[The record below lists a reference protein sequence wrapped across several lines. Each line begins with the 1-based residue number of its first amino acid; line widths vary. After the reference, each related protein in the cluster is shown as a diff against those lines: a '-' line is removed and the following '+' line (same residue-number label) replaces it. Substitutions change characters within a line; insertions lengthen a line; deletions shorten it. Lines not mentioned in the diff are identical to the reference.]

1 MHNTPNTFQ
10 FLYPVECFMQ
20 YTRAELDRLIAE
32 VSDLESGFKIY
43 HELMQWKVR
52 RILLVSTP
60 YDAWILEEDGR
71 LSEHIINEYRG
82 LNLSHPPQ
90 LHWVST
96 AEQAFQKL
104 EEQHYDMVITMP
116 RIADMDVLTFARQVK
131 EKDPDISV
139 ILISHSVAL
148 DPAAFTAP
156 GQPRVID
163 RAYVW
168 TGNTELLVAI
178 VKSEEDRRNVARDT
192 QLAGVRVILFVE
204 NSPLHISTIL
214 PVLYKEVVSQTR
226 KVLEGKLNEEHRLLV
241 MRARPKILVAE
252 TYEEAMALYQAYE
265 EYILGVISDVEFPRN
280 GVLDPRAGVDLL
292 RTIREERFDIALM
305 LTSVDPRNA
314 QYARELKAA
323 FLNKTSPRIREEIHA
338 FFVHSLAFGDF
349 VFRLPDGTEVARAS
363 DLRSLEKAIQ
373 TVPAASLLF
382 HAERNDFSRWLFTRT
397 ETLLASK
404 LRDLRVHDFRDVEEM
419 RDFLVRLI
427 HTRRRARQWGV
438 VVDFAADDF
447 DLVTD
452 FFKIGQ
458 GSLGGKARGLAF
470 LLSLMRDRRDFRK
483 KYEHILLDVPQTLVI
498 TTEVFDEFIETNRLG
513 YLAEEDLPDREISA
527 RFLWG
532 IFPKWAENDLR
543 AFLSLVRYP
552 LAVRSSSLLEDAQF
566 QAYAGLYRTYMLPN
580 EHPNLERRLEHLIH
594 AIKLVYASTYFQ
606 GPKAFSRRIGRRME
620 EEKMAV
626 IIQRLVGERYGDYY
640 YPAISGVAQSYNY
653 YPFARMKPEDGIAT
667 IALGLG
673 RAVVEGERTLRFCPK
688 YPRVLPYL
696 SSVDDILKNA
706 QTHFYAL
713 KMGEDYHVLDIT
725 ESENLVRR
733 EVSDAQDEPAVQ
745 FLSSTYVPAEH
756 RIRDTIMIPG
766 YRVITFAN
774 VLKYQEFPLPG
785 ILVDALELGKQGM
798 GTEVEMEFSVDLKLT
813 QKGSPPEFAFLQLR
827 PMTARAELGPVDIT
841 DEERQRAKCHS
852 RHALGN
858 FVNREMRDIL
868 YVKPETFDVTK
879 TVQIAQE
886 IGRLNARLV
895 KENRP
900 YLLIGPGRWGTSDRW
915 LGIPVRWADISAVG
929 AIVEAAYGDFRV
941 EPSQGSH
948 FFHNITTQGIG
959 YVTLSGRGDERMD
972 WGWLRSLPI
981 VEEASYVALARL
993 EYPMIMKVDGRTHEC
1008 VLLVDE
1014 PSPFA

>member
-1 MHNTPNTFQ
+1 MR
-10 FLYPVECFMQ
+10 
-20 YTRAELDRLIAE
+20 YTKLDLEKLIDE
-32 VSDLESGFKIY
+32 VSDLESSFKIY
-43 HELMQWKVR
+43 HELMSWKVR
-52 RILLVSTP
+52 RILLVSSP
-60 YDAWILEEDGR
+60 YDAWIMEEDGR

-96 AEQAFQKL
+96 AEEAFKRL
-104 EEQHYDMVITMP
+104 EEKRYQMVITMP
-116 RIADMDVLTFARQVK
+116 RIADMDALAFAK
-131 EKDPDISV
+131 EIKARDPDIAV
-139 ILISHSVAL
+139 VLISHSVML
-148 DPAAFTAP
+148 DPTAFHAP

-163 RAYVW
+163 RAFVW

-178 VKSEEDRRNVARDT
+178 VKSEEDRRNAPQDT
-192 QLAGVRVILFVE
+192 QLAGVRIILFVE
-204 NSPLHISTIL
+204 NSPLHLSTIL
-214 PVLYKEVVSQTR
+214 PILYKEVVSQTR

-252 TYEEAMALYQAYE
+252 TYEEAVAIYRQFE
-265 EYILGVISDVEFPRN
+265 PYILGVISDVEFPRN
-280 GVLDPRAGVDLL
+280 GVLDPKAGVDLL
-292 RTIREERFDIALM
+292 RMIRQDRFDIALM
-305 LTSVDPRNA
+305 LTSVDPNNERH
-314 QYARELKAA
+314 ARKLQAA
-323 FLNKTSPRIREEIHA
+323 FLNKTSPRVREDLHA
-338 FFVHSLAFGDF
+338 FFIHSLAFGDF
-349 VFRLPDGTEVARAS
+349 IFRLPNGQEVARAS
-363 DLRSLEKAIQ
+363 DLRSMEKALQ
-373 TVPAASLLF
+373 TVPAESLRF

-397 ETLLASK
+397 ETVLGAK
-404 LRDLRVHDFRDVEEM
+404 LRDLRLDDFESIEAM

-427 HTRRRARQWGV
+427 HARRRARQRGV

-470 LLSLMRDRRDFRK
+470 WLALMNEHREFRQ
-483 KYEHILLDVPQTLVI
+483 KYKDILLDVPQTLVI
-498 TTEVFDEFIETNRLG
+498 TTEVFDEFIEANRLG
-513 YLAEEDLPDREISA
+513 YLAEADLSDQEISA
-527 RFLWG
+527 RFMWG

-543 AFLSLVRYP
+543 AFLSQVRYP

-580 EHPNLERRLEHLIH
+580 EHPSLERRLEHLIH
-594 AIKLVYASTYFQ
+594 AVKLVYASTYFR
-606 GPKAFSRRIGRRME
+606 GPKAFSRRIGRRIE

-626 IIQRLVGERYGDYY
+626 VIQRLVGDRYGDFF

-673 RAVVEGERTLRFCPK
+673 RAVVEGERTLRFCPR
-688 YPRVLPYL
+688 YPHIQPQL

-713 KMGEDYHVLDIT
+713 KMGEDYHALDIT

-733 EVSDAQDEPAVQ
+733 DVSDALDEPPVQ
-745 FLSSTYVPAEH
+745 YLSSTYVPAEH
-756 RIRDTIMIPG
+756 RIRDTVMIPG
-766 YRVITFAN
+766 YRVLTFAN
-774 VLKYQEFPLPG
+774 VLKYRQFPLPD

-798 GTEVEMEFSVDLKLT
+798 GAEVEMEFSVDLKLT
-813 QKGSPPEFAFLQLR
+813 KKEPPEFAFLQLR

-841 DEERQRAKCHS
+841 EADRRRAKCFS
-852 RHALGN
+852 SHALGN
-858 FVNREMRDIL
+858 FVNREMRDIV
-868 YVKPETFDVTK
+868 YVKPETFDIGK
-879 TVQIAQE
+879 TVQIAEE
-886 IGRLNARLV
+886 IGRMNARLI
-895 KENRP
+895 KEGRP

-915 LGIPVRWADISAVG
+915 LGIPVRWADISGVG
-929 AIVEAAYGDFRV
+929 AIVEAVYDDFRV

-959 YVTLSGRGDERMD
+959 YINISGQSGEGIH
-972 WGWLRSLPI
+972 WEWLRSLPI
-981 VEEASYVALARL
+981 VEETDYVANARL
-993 EYPMIMKVDGRTHEC
+993 ERPMTLKVDGRTHEC

-1014 PSPFA
+1014 A

>member
-1 MHNTPNTFQ
+1 MK
-10 FLYPVECFMQ
+10 
-20 YTRAELDRLIAE
+20 YTNPELEKLIDE
-32 VSDLESGFKIY
+32 VSDLESSFKIY
-43 HELMQWKVR
+43 HELMAWKVR
-52 RILLVSTP
+52 RILLVSSP
-60 YDAWILEEDGR
+60 YDAWIMEEDGR

-96 AEQAFQKL
+96 AEEAFKRL
-104 EEQHYDMVITMP
+104 EEKRYQMVITMP
-116 RIADMDVLTFARQVK
+116 RIADMDALAFAK
-131 EKDPDISV
+131 EIKARDPDIAV
-139 ILISHSVAL
+139 VLISHSVML
-148 DPAAFTAP
+148 DPTAFNAP

-163 RAYVW
+163 RAFVW

-178 VKSEEDRRNVARDT
+178 VKSEEDRRNAPQDT
-192 QLAGVRVILFVE
+192 QLAGVRIILFVE
-204 NSPLHISTIL
+204 NSPLHLSTIL
-214 PVLYKEVVSQTR
+214 PILYKEVVSQTR

-252 TYEEAMALYQAYE
+252 TYEEAVAIYRQFE
-265 EYILGVISDVEFPRN
+265 PYILGVISDVEFPRN
-280 GVLDPRAGVDLL
+280 GVLDPKAGVDLL
-292 RTIREERFDIALM
+292 RMIRQDRFDIALM
-305 LTSVDPRNA
+305 LTSVDPNNERH
-314 QYARELKAA
+314 ARKLQAA
-323 FLNKTSPRIREEIHA
+323 FLNKTSPRVREDLHA
-338 FFVHSLAFGDF
+338 FFIHSLAFGDF
-349 VFRLPDGTEVARAS
+349 IFRLPNGQEVARAS
-363 DLRSLEKAIQ
+363 DLRSMEKALQ
-373 TVPAASLLF
+373 TVPAESLRF

-397 ETLLASK
+397 ETVLGAK
-404 LRDLRVHDFRDVEEM
+404 LRDLRLDDFESIEAM

-427 HTRRRARQWGV
+427 HARRRARQRGV

-470 LLSLMRDRRDFRK
+470 WLALMNEHREFRQ
-483 KYEHILLDVPQTLVI
+483 KYKDILLDVPQTLVI
-498 TTEVFDEFIETNRLG
+498 TTEVFDEFIEANRLG
-513 YLAEEDLPDREISA
+513 YLAEADLSDQEISA
-527 RFLWG
+527 RFMWG

-543 AFLSLVRYP
+543 AFLSQVRYP

-580 EHPNLERRLEHLIH
+580 EHPSLERRLEHLIH
-594 AIKLVYASTYFQ
+594 AVKLVYASTYFQ
-606 GPKAFSRRIGRRME
+606 GPKAFSRRIGRRIE

-626 IIQRLVGERYGDYY
+626 VIQRLVGDRYGDFF

-673 RAVVEGERTLRFCPK
+673 RAVVEGERTLRFCPR
-688 YPRVLPYL
+688 YPHIQPQL

-713 KMGEDYHVLDIT
+713 KMGEDYHALDIT

-733 EVSDAQDEPAVQ
+733 DVSDALDEPPVQ
-745 FLSSTYVPAEH
+745 YLSSTYVPAEH
-756 RIRDTIMIPG
+756 RIRDTVMIPG
-766 YRVITFAN
+766 YRVLTFAN
-774 VLKYQEFPLPG
+774 VLKYRQFPLPD

-798 GTEVEMEFSVDLKLT
+798 GAEVEMEFSVDLKLT
-813 QKGSPPEFAFLQLR
+813 KKEPPEFAFLQLR

-841 DEERQRAKCHS
+841 EEDRRRAKCFS
-852 RHALGN
+852 SHALGN
-858 FVNREMRDIL
+858 FVNREMRDIV
-868 YVKPETFDVTK
+868 YVKPETFDIGK
-879 TVQIAQE
+879 TVQIAEE
-886 IGRLNARLV
+886 IGRMNARLI
-895 KENRP
+895 KEGRP

-915 LGIPVRWADISAVG
+915 LGIPVRWADISGVG
-929 AIVEAAYGDFRV
+929 AIVEAVYDDFQV

-959 YVTLSGRGDERMD
+959 YINISGRSGEGIH
-972 WGWLRSLPI
+972 WEWLRSLPV
-981 VEEASYVALARL
+981 VEETDYVANARL
-993 EYPMIMKVDGRTHEC
+993 ERPMTLKVDGRTHEC

-1014 PSPFA
+1014 A

>member
-1 MHNTPNTFQ
+1 
-10 FLYPVECFMQ
+10 MQ
-20 YTRAELDRLIAE
+20 YTHAELEKLIEE
-32 VSDLESGFKIY
+32 VGDVESSFKIY
-43 HELMQWKVR
+43 HELMAWKVR

-60 YDAWILEEDGR
+60 YDAWIMEEDGR

-96 AEQAFQKL
+96 AEEAFKRL
-104 EEQHYDMVITMP
+104 EEKHYQMVITMP
-116 RIADMDVLTFARQVK
+116 RIADMDALAFAKQVK
-131 EKDPDISV
+131 AKDPDIAV
-139 ILISHSVAL
+139 ILISHSAAL
-148 DPAAFTAP
+148 DPAAFIAP

-178 VKSEEDRRNVARDT
+178 VKSEEDRRNASQDT
-192 QLAGVRVILFVE
+192 QLAGVRIILFVE
-204 NSPLHISTIL
+204 NSPLHLSTIL
-214 PVLYKEVVSQTR
+214 PILYREVVSQTR

-252 TYEEAMALYQAYE
+252 TYEEAVAIFRKFE
-265 EYILGVISDVEFPRN
+265 PYILGVISDVEFPRN
-280 GVLDPRAGVDLL
+280 GVLDPQAGVDLL
-292 RTIREERFDIALM
+292 RMIRRDRFDIALM
-305 LTSVDPRNA
+305 LTSVDPKNQRFA
-314 QYARELKAA
+314 QELHAA
-323 FLNKTSPRIREEIHA
+323 FLNKTSPRVREDLHA
-338 FFVHSLAFGDF
+338 FFIHSLAFGDF
-349 VFRLPDGTEVARAS
+349 VFRLPNGQEVARAS
-363 DLRSLEKAIQ
+363 DLRSLEKALQ
-373 TVPAASLLF
+373 MVPAESLRF

-397 ETLLASK
+397 ETILGAK
-404 LRDLRVHDFRDVEEM
+404 LRDLRVEDFASIEDM

-427 HTRRRARQWGV
+427 HARRRARQRGV

-470 LLSLMRDRRDFRK
+470 LLSLMNERRSFRQ
-483 KYEHILLDVPQTLVI
+483 KYKQILLDVPQTLVI
-498 TTEVFDEFIETNRLG
+498 TTEVFDEFIEANRLA

-543 AFLSLVRYP
+543 AFLSQVRYP

-580 EHPNLERRLEHLIH
+580 EHPSLERRLEHLIH

-606 GPKAFSRRIGRRME
+606 GPKAFSHRIGRRIE

-626 IIQRLVGERYGDYY
+626 IIQRLVGEQYGPYF

-688 YPRVLPYL
+688 YPHILPQR
-696 SSVDDILKNA
+696 STVDDILKNA
-706 QTHFYAL
+706 QRYFYAL
-713 KMGEDYHVLDIT
+713 KMGEDYHALDIT

-733 EVSDAQDEPAVQ
+733 EVSDALDEPPVQ
-745 FLSSTYVPAEH
+745 YLSSTYVPAEH
-756 RIRDTIMIPG
+756 RIRDTTMIPG
-766 YRVITFAN
+766 YRVLTFAN
-774 VLKYQEFPLPG
+774 VLKYRQFPLPD
-785 ILVDALELGKQGM
+785 ILADALEMGKQGM

-813 QKGSPPEFAFLQLR
+813 MKAPPEFAFLQLR
-827 PMTARAELGPVDIT
+827 PMTARAELGPVDIS
-841 DEERQRAKCHS
+841 EEEKKQAKCFS

-858 FVNREMRDIL
+858 FVNRAIRDIIF
-868 YVKPETFDVTK
+868 VKPETFDISK
-879 TVQIAQE
+879 TMQIAEE
-886 IGRLNARLV
+886 ISRINARLV
-895 KENRP
+895 KEERP

-915 LGIPVRWADISAVG
+915 LGVPVRWADISGVG
-929 AIVEAAYGDFRV
+929 AIVEAVYDNFRV

-959 YVTLSGRGDERMD
+959 YINISGQGEERID
-972 WGWLRSLPI
+972 WDWLRSLP
-981 VEEASYVALARL
+981 VVDETQYVVHARL
-993 EYPMIMKVDGRTHEC
+993 EHPVTIKVDGRTHEC
-1008 VLLVDE
+1008 VLLVNHDG
-1014 PSPFA
+1014 

>member
-1 MHNTPNTFQ
+1 MTYQ
-10 FLYPVECFMQ
+10 KKDLEK
-20 YTRAELDRLIAE
+20 LIEE

-43 HELMQWKVR
+43 HDLMAWKVR

-60 YDAWILEEDGR
+60 YDAWIMEEDGR

-90 LHWVST
+90 IHWVPT
-96 AEQAFQKL
+96 AEAAFKKL
-104 EEQHYDMVITMP
+104 NEKRYEMVITMP
-116 RIADMDVLTFARQVK
+116 RIADMDALAFARQIK
-131 EKDPDISV
+131 AKDPNIPV
-139 ILISHSVAL
+139 ILISHSAAL
-148 DPAAFTAP
+148 DPAAFIAP

-178 VKSEEDRRNVARDT
+178 VKSEEDRRNAPQDT
-192 QLAGVRVILFVE
+192 RLAGVRIILFVE
-204 NSPLHISTIL
+204 NSPLHLATIL
-214 PVLYKEVVSQTR
+214 PALYKEVVSQTR

-252 TYEEAMALYQAYE
+252 TYEEAMALYRRFAP
-265 EYILGVISDVEFPRN
+265 YILGVISDVEFPRR
-280 GVLDPRAGVDLL
+280 GILDPKAGIDLL
-292 RTIREERFDIALM
+292 RTIRQERFDIALM
-305 LTSVDPRNA
+305 LSSVNPANA
-314 QYARELKAA
+314 RYAQELQAA
-323 FLNKTSPRIREEIHA
+323 FLNKTSPRMREELHSFFIHG
-338 FFVHSLAFGDF
+338 LAFGEF
-349 VFRLPDGTEVARAS
+349 IFRLPNGQEVARAS
-363 DLRSLEKAIQ
+363 DLRSMERVLKTI
-373 TVPAASLLF
+373 PAASLRF

-397 ETLLASK
+397 ETVLATK
-404 LRDLRVHDFRDVEEM
+404 LRDLRVEDFESIEAM
-419 RDFLVRLI
+419 RDFLIRLI
-427 HTRRRARQWGV
+427 HARRRARQRGV

-447 DLVTD
+447 DLMTD

-470 LLSLMRDRRDFRK
+470 LLSMMHERREFRHK
-483 KYEHILLDVPQTLVI
+483 FKDILLDVPQTMVI
-498 TTEVFDEFIETNRLG
+498 TTEVFDEFIEANRLA

-532 IFPKWAENDLR
+532 VFPEAAKNDLR
-543 AFLSLVRYP
+543 AFLSRVHYP

-580 EHPNLERRLEHLIH
+580 EHPNLERRLDHLIH
-594 AIKLVYASTYFQ
+594 AIKLVYASTYFR
-606 GPKAFSRRIGRRME
+606 GPKTFSQRIGRRIE

-626 IIQRLVGERYGDYY
+626 IIQRLVGELYGEYY

-673 RAVVEGERTLRFCPK
+673 RAVVEGERTLRFCPR
-688 YPRVLPYL
+688 YPHMLPQR
-696 SSVDDILKNA
+696 STVDDILKNA

-713 KMGEDYHVLDIT
+713 KMGEDYHALDIS

-733 EVSDAQDEPAVQ
+733 EVSDALDEPPVQ
-745 FLSSTYVPAEH
+745 YLSSTYVPAEH
-756 RIRDTIMIPG
+756 RIRDTVMIPG
-766 YRVITFAN
+766 YRVLTFAN
-774 VLKYQEFPLPG
+774 VLKYHQFPLAE
-785 ILVDALELGKQGM
+785 ILVDALAMGKQGM
-798 GTEVEMEFSVDLKLT
+798 GAEVEMEFSVDLKLA
-813 QKGSPPEFAFLQLR
+813 QRGQPEFAFLQLR
-827 PMTARAELGPVDIT
+827 PMTARAELGPVDIS
-841 DEERQRAKCHS
+841 DSERQRAVCHS

-858 FVNREMRDIL
+858 FINREMRDIL
-868 YVKPETFDVTK
+868 FVKPETFDITK

-886 IGRLNARLV
+886 IGRMNARLV

-915 LGIPVRWADISAVG
+915 LGIPVRWADISGVG
-929 AIVEAAYGDFRV
+929 AIVEAVYDDFRV

-959 YVTLSGRGDERMD
+959 YITVSGQGDETIH
-972 WGWLRSLPI
+972 WTWLRTLPV
-981 VEEASYVALARL
+981 VEETEYVAHVRL
-993 EYPMIMKVDGRTHEC
+993 ERPMIMKVDGRTHEC
-1008 VLLVDE
+1008 VLLTDE
-1014 PSPFA
+1014 RLLCK

>member
-1 MHNTPNTFQ
+1 
-10 FLYPVECFMQ
+10 MQ
-20 YTRAELDRLIAE
+20 YTKVELEKLIHD
-32 VSDLESGFKIY
+32 VGDLESGFKIY
-43 HELMQWKVR
+43 HDLMAWKVR

-60 YDAWILEEDGR
+60 YDAWIMEEDGR

-90 LHWVST
+90 LDWVST
-96 AEQAFQKL
+96 AEEAFKRL
-104 EEQHYDMVITMP
+104 EKKQYQMVITMP
-116 RIADMDVLTFARQVK
+116 RIADMDALAFAQKIKAR
-131 EKDPDISV
+131 DPDIAV
-139 ILISHSVAL
+139 ILISHSTML
-148 DPAAFTAP
+148 DPASFSAP

-178 VKSEEDRRNVARDT
+178 IKSEEDRRNAPTDT

-204 NSPLHISTIL
+204 NSPLHLSTIL
-214 PVLYKEVVSQTR
+214 PILYKEVVSQTR

-252 TYEEAMALYQAYE
+252 TYEEAVAIYNQFE
-265 EYILGVISDVEFPRN
+265 PYILGVISDVEFPRN
-280 GVLDPRAGVDLL
+280 GVLDPKAGVDLL
-292 RTIREERFDIALM
+292 RMIRETRFDIALM
-305 LTSVDPRNA
+305 LTSVDPRNER
-314 QYARELKAA
+314 YARELQAA
-323 FLNKTSPRIREEIHA
+323 FLNKTSPRVREDLHA

-349 VFRLPDGTEVARAS
+349 IFRLPDGQEVGRAS
-363 DLRSLEKAIQ
+363 DLRSLEKALEV
-373 TVPAASLLF
+373 VPEESLRF

-397 ETLLASK
+397 ETVLGTK
-404 LRDLRVHDFRDVEEM
+404 LRDLRVDDFESIEAM

-427 HTRRRARQWGV
+427 HARRRARQRGV

-452 FFKIGQ
+452 FFKMGQ

-470 LLSLMRDRRDFRK
+470 WLSVMNEHREFRQ
-483 KYEHILLDVPQTLVI
+483 KYKDILLDVPQTLVI
-498 TTEVFDEFIETNRLG
+498 TTEVFDEFIEANRLA
-513 YLAEEDLPDREISA
+513 YLAEADLPDQEISA
-527 RFLWG
+527 RFMWG

-543 AFLSLVRYP
+543 AFLSQVRYP

-580 EHPNLERRLEHLIH
+580 EHPSLERRLEHLVH
-594 AIKLVYASTYFQ
+594 AIKLVYASTYFR
-606 GPKAFSRRIGRRME
+606 GPKAFSRRIGRRIE

-626 IIQRLVGERYGDYY
+626 IVQRLVGERYGDYF

-673 RAVVEGERTLRFCPK
+673 RAVVEGERTLRFCPR
-688 YPRVLPYL
+688 YPHILPQR
-696 SSVDDILKNA
+696 STVEDILKNA

-733 EVSDAQDEPAVQ
+733 EVSDALDEPPVQ
-745 FLSSTYVPAEH
+745 YLSSTYVPAED
-756 RIRDTIMIPG
+756 RIRDTIMASG
-766 YRVITFAN
+766 YRVLTFAN
-774 VLKYQEFPLPG
+774 VLKYRQFPLPD
-785 ILVDALELGKQGM
+785 ILVDALELGKEGM
-798 GTEVEMEFSVDLKLT
+798 GAEVEMEFSVNLNLT
-813 QKGSPPEFAFLQLR
+813 KKEPPEFAFLQLR
-827 PMTARAELGPVDIT
+827 PMTARAELGPVDIS
-841 DEERQRAKCHS
+841 DEDRRRAKCYS
-852 RHALGN
+852 THALGN
-858 FVNREMRDIL
+858 FVNREMRDIV
-868 YVKPETFDVTK
+868 YVKPDAFDISK
-879 TVQIAQE
+879 TVQIAEE
-886 IGRLNARLV
+886 IGRMNARLI
-895 KENRP
+895 KEGRP

-915 LGIPVRWADISAVG
+915 LGIPVRWADISGVG
-929 AIVEAAYGDFRV
+929 AMVEAVYGDFRV

-959 YVTLSGRGDERMD
+959 YVTISGREDERID
-972 WGWLRSLPI
+972 WAWLRSLPI
-981 VEEASYVALARL
+981 VEETEFVANARL
-993 EYPMIMKVDGRTHEC
+993 DRPMTMKVDGRTHEC

-1014 PSPFA
+1014 T